1 MRFWTALLVLAL
13 ALGPLGAPLAA
24 PEPIR
29 DFDNPAQEERYD
41 ALLEDL
47 RCLVCQNESLAD
59 SRADLAQDLRDE
71 VYQQVVEEG
80 KNKEAVVDYLVDRYG
95 EFVLYRPPM
104 RPATYLLWFGPF
116 ALLLIGAGIWLAVSR
131 GREQAEP
138 DDLSPDEQERAAR
151 LLGTDSEK
159 DSSQ

>member
-1 MRFWTALLVLAL
+1 MAL
-13 ALGPLGAPLAA
+13 ALPPLGTALAA

-29 DFDNPAQEERYD
+29 EFDSPAQEDRYN

-47 RCLVCQNESLAD
+47 RCLVCQNESLAG

-71 VYQQVVEEG
+71 VYQKLVEEG
-80 KNKEAVVDYLVDRYG
+80 KSDEAVVDYLVDRYG
-95 EFVLYRPPM
+95 EFVLYRPPVQ
-104 RPATYLLWFGPF
+104 PATYLLWFGPF

-131 GREQAEP
+131 GRQRADP
-138 DDLSPDEQERAAR
+138 GDLSPDERERAAR
-151 LLGTDSEK
+151 LLGTDSDK